1 MPSTY
6 IKRTFASTTNRK
18 TFTYSV
24 WVKRGAVNAEVN
36 MLSSGNF
43 SGDPYLDARFNV
55 DGTLEWYHYT
65 TGFNFRLKTD
75 RQFKDVSGWYH
86 LVFAVDTT
94 QSTAS
99 NRCKL
104 YVNGVQETSFSN
116 EQYPS
121 QDYDM
126 AVNYSGYQTSF
137 GSLRDSAVTYD
148 GSMSHI
154 HFIDGTAYDA
164 SAFGST
170 DATTGE
176 WKINTTP
183 SVTYGTNGF
192 FVLKD
197 GNSVTDQ
204 SGNSNNLTVAGGTL
218 TKTEDCPSNVFAT
231 GNRLYY
237 YNGAY
242 ADWSNGNNTC
252 YTNSGATGVQR
263 TTLGASSGKYYWE
276 VKIGASDGA
285 GNIWQGVGIMG
296 EPQTNSTDELG
307 DKNFGY
313 GYWGQDGSVRNNDSN
328 IASYSTFTT
337 NDIISVALDMNNN
350 KLYFAKNG
358 TWQNSANP
366 SSGSN
371 GISINANPTDGFYFP
386 AWGDWDNNN
395 RYYFYLNFG
404 NGYFGTTAV
413 ASAGTNASGI
423 GVFEYDVP
431 TGYTALSTKGLNE

>member
-1 MPSTY
+1 MASTY

-24 WVKRGAVNAEVN
+24 WVKRGADNVEVN

-43 SGDPYLDARFNV
+43 SGNPYLDARFNV

-104 YVNGVQETSFSN
+104 YVNGVQETSFST

-137 GSLRDSAVTYD
+137 GSLRDSTVTYD
-148 GSMSHI
+148 GSMSHA
-154 HFIDGTAYDA
+154 HFIDGTAYTP

-176 WKINTTP
+176 WKINTSP

-192 FVLKD
+192 FILKD

-204 SGNSNNLTVAGGTL
+204 SGNSNNFTVGGGTL

-231 GNRLYY
+231 GNPLLNKGNPTY
-237 YNGAY
+237 
-242 ADWSNGNNTC
+242 SNGNNTC
-252 YTNSGATGVQR
+252 SASGSSWKSGLSTI
-263 TTLGASSGKYYWE
+263 GASSGKYYFEYKW
-276 VKIGASDGA
+276 VSDSGSPKY
-285 GNIWQGVGIMG
+285 NMVGIA
-296 EPQTNSTDELG
+296 NVD
-307 DKNFGY
+307 
-313 GYWGQDGSVRNNDSN
+313 N
-328 IASYSTFTT
+328 IANSGSTSTHDLANSYLYEQGGSIFTSGSGTTFGNTYT
-337 NDIISVALDMNNN
+337 VGDIIGCAVDLDNN
-350 KLYFAKNG
+350 KIYFHKNG
-358 TWQNSANP
+358 TYQASGNP
-366 SSGSN
+366 SSGTYGYTINAGTYYLGASLYSN
-371 GISINANPTDGFYFP
+371 GTSIGNF
-386 AWGDWDNNN
+386 
-395 RYYFYLNFG
+395 NFG

-413 ASAGTNASGI
+413 SSAGTNASGI
-423 GVFEYDVP
+423 GIFEYDVP
-431 TGYTALSTKGLNE
+431 TGYTALSTKGLNL

>member
-1 MPSTY
+1 MASTY
-6 IKRTFASTTNRK
+6 IKRTFGSTTNRR

-24 WVKRGAVNAEVN
+24 WVKRGVVNVEHN
-36 MLSSGNF
+36 ILSSGNF
-43 SGDPYLDARFNV
+43 SGNPYLDARFNV

-86 LVFAVDTT
+86 LVFATDTT

-137 GSLRDSAVTYD
+137 GSLRDGAVTYD

-154 HFIDGTAYDA
+154 HFIDGTQYAA
-164 SAFGST
+164 SDFGST
-170 DATTGE
+170 DSTTGE
-176 WKINTTP
+176 WKINTSP

-204 SGNSNNLTVAGGTL
+204 SGNGNNLTVAGGTL
-218 TKTEDCPSNVFAT
+218 TKTEDCPSNVFCTMSSIDKYAA
-231 GNRLYY
+231 GLS
-237 YNGAY
+237 NGATTV
-242 ADWSNGNNTC
+242 SNENNNATIAMS
-252 YTNSGATGVQR
+252 TLAINSG
-263 TTLGASSGKYYWE
+263 KWYWE
-276 VKIGASDGA
+276 AKVGDSASDTFNVGVRKTGLNNYNVAGA
-285 GNIWQGVGIMG
+285 AYSANAYVYAVNGYIYSGGTDVLNTGTTATVG
-296 EPQTNSTDELG
+296 
-307 DKNFGY
+307 
-313 GYWGQDGSVRNNDSN
+313 
-328 IASYSTFTT
+328 
-337 NDIISVALDMNNN
+337 DIISFILDMDAGTL
-350 KLYFAKNG
+350 KLKKNG
-358 TWQNSANP
+358 SDIY
-366 SSGSN
+366 SG
-371 GISINANPTDGFYFP
+371 NAVVTGLNTGDHWHVVQGASQAIVYF
-386 AWGDWDNNN
+386 
-395 RYYFYLNFG
+395 NFG

-413 ASAGTNASGI
+413 SSAGTNASGNGI
-423 GVFEYDVP
+423 FEYDVP
-431 TGYTALSTKGLNE
+431 TGFTALSTKGLNL